1 MRWLRW
7 VFRILLLFVI
17 GVPLALVGAVVASF
31 EDRPTVVRPLEITP
45 QQTERA
51 KRLLGAHDPRKLPL
65 EVVRTFAITR
75 EDLDLG
81 LNVLLSQRG
90 GAAQIALVPGT
101 LMLWASVKAP
111 ANPFGA
117 YWNVEAT
124 VRQTASLPEF
134 DQLRIGRVPVPAFA
148 ADWLLQRLLVSL
160 NESEDGKLAADVIRS
175 VRIDAN
181 QLQVEYQWR
190 ADLPERLRQALVS
203 AEEKARLHAYQEML
217 ASVTEGAAKPSRM
230 SIAGLLKPLFQL
242 AADRSARSDPA
253 AENRAALVVLALY
266 VNGYGLSGIVPESSA
281 WARPTPRKITLSER
295 YDLAQHF
302 SISAALAA
310 AAGTPLANAIGL
322 YKELKDAQG
331 GSGFSFTDLA
341 ADRAGTLLG
350 ERAVASGSS
359 ARLMQRHLADGP
371 VEADFM
377 PPARDLPEGLSEAEF
392 KRRFGGA
399 DSASYRELA
408 QQIERRLQ
416 GLALYR

>member
-1 MRWLRW
+1 MS
-7 VFRILLLFVI
+7 LL
-17 GVPLALVGAVVASF
+17 PELAEASF
-31 EDRPTVVRPLEITP
+31 PAAPDSDVL
-45 QQTERA
+45 
-51 KRLLGAHDPRKLPL
+51 
-65 EVVRTFAITR
+65 
-75 EDLDLG
+75 LDL
-81 LNVLLSQRG
+81 RG
-90 GAAQIALVPGT
+90 V
-101 LMLWASVKAP
+101 
-111 ANPFGA
+111 
-117 YWNVEAT
+117 
-124 VRQTASLPEF
+124 
-134 DQLRIGRVPVPAFA
+134 
-148 ADWLLQRLLVSL
+148 
-160 NESEDGKLAADVIRS
+160 GKVYTNGS
-175 VRIDAN
+175 
-181 QLQVEYQWR
+181 LQV
-190 ADLPERLRQALVS
+190 
-203 AEEKARLHAYQEML
+203 
-217 ASVTEGAAKPSRM
+217 VTEGAAKPSQM
-230 SIAGLLKPLFQL
+230 SITSLLKPLFQL

-350 ERAVASGSS
+350 EHAVASGSS

-377 PPARDLPEGLSEAEF
+377 PPARDLPEGLSKAEF